1 MIFILIFFFY
11 IRIRCSL
18 RYKYIYSSCTAVPC
32 FNRQHVYLLYYI
44 VALWQVQIIGVVI
57 VIAVIVLETESICE
71 ID

>member
-1 MIFILIFFFY
+1 M
-11 IRIRCSL
+11 
-18 RYKYIYSSCTAVPC
+18 PC